1 MLWKEWRRWPLRLCV
16 PVRFKLFALLAA
28 FGAAPVVAE
37 PAFRP
42 VIVPEHV
49 YAGGW
54 EHFVGGGVAVTD
66 CDQDGFPDLY
76 VAGGENP
83 AILLRNITS
92 EAGELS
98 FSAISA
104 DSATVTGVT
113 GAYPLDID
121 NDGFGDL
128 VVLRVGENL
137 LLQGGPDCH
146 YSRFDDLEF
155 QDVAAWTTA
164 FSATWEDGQALP
176 TLAFGNYVNRD
187 DPEGPFEACDVNYL
201 YRPEAGS
208 YGAPIPITPGLC
220 PLSILFSDW
229 SRSGRAD
236 LRFSNDRHYYV
247 RNGQEQ
253 LLKMDTVPAFY
264 TADEGWR
271 EHRLWGM
278 GIASRDLTWDGLPD
292 VMMTSMGD
300 QRLQFQDG
308 DGQSPAFSDAPFNL
322 GTTAQRPFTG
332 GDGRPSTGWHVQ
344 FGDVQ
349 NDGLDDIFIA
359 KGNVEQMPGLAM
371 KDPNNLLVQ
380 GADGRFTETAQA
392 AGVASLHRGR
402 GGALADLDRDGLLD
416 LVVVNRRA
424 PLEIYRNVTPDA
436 GRWTSLR
443 LAQDGINTG
452 AIGAWIELR
461 AGGRLHSREITVG
474 GGHAGG
480 QLGPEHFGLGQES
493 AFSLRVIWPHGVTS
507 DWMTLASDAAYVIR
521 ADGTRLAVA
530 PE

>member
-1 MLWKEWRRWPLRLCV
+1 MQVKFKPL
-16 PVRFKLFALLAA
+16 ALLAA
-28 FGAAPVVAE
+28 VIAAPVVAE

-42 VIVPEHV
+42 VTVPEHI
-49 YAGGW
+49 YTGGW
-54 EHFVGGGVAVTD
+54 EHFVGGGVAVLD
-66 CDQDGFPDLY
+66 CDQDGYPDLY
-76 VAGGENP
+76 VAGGETP
-83 AILLRNITS
+83 ALLLRNATA
-92 EAGELS
+92 EAGELA
-98 FSAISA
+98 FSAVPA
-104 DSATVTGVT
+104 NAAAVTGVT

-121 NDGFGDL
+121 SDGFADL
-128 VVLRVGENL
+128 AVLRVGENL
-137 LLQGGPDCH
+137 LLQGGPEC
-146 YSRFDDLEF
+146 RFTPFDNLGF
-155 QDVAAWTTA
+155 QDVSAWTTA
-164 FSATWEDGQALP
+164 FSATWEGGAKLP

-187 DPEGPFEACDVNYL
+187 DPDGPFEACDVNYL
-201 YRPEAGS
+201 YRPEGEV
-208 YGAPIPITPGLC
+208 YGAPIPLSPGLC
-220 PLSILFSDW
+220 PLSMLFSDW

-247 RNGQEQ
+247 TGGQEQ
-253 LLKMDTVPAFY
+253 LLKMAESPRFY

-271 EHRLWGM
+271 EHKLWGM
-278 GIASRDLTWDGLPD
+278 GIASRDLTGDGLPD

-308 DGQSPAFSDAPFNL
+308 SGQKPAFSDAPYDL
-322 GTTAQRPFTG
+322 GATAQRPFTG

-380 GADGRFTETAQA
+380 DADGSFTETAEA

-402 GGALADLDRDGLLD
+402 GGALVDLDRDGLLD

-424 PLEIYRNVTPDA
+424 PLEVYRNVTPDA

-443 LAQDGINTG
+443 LAQTG
-452 AIGAWIELR
+452 VNKNAVGAWLEVTADDR
-461 AGGRLHSREITVG
+461 HYSREITVG

-480 QLGPEHFGLGQES
+480 QLGPEHFGLGEAS
-493 AFSLRVIWPHGVTS
+493 AFLVRVIWPDGVTS
-507 DWMTLASDAAYVIR
+507 DWTTLASDTAYVIR